1 MDQSQAIVSL
11 IFFDPYGGLSIRAS
25 QGHVGKA
32 TGKLLSCSMRFVCF
46 RKHSSLVAI
55 WRPPVQSHS
64 TRPVT
69 GPGSAVRLA
78 IFRAMSQNSSAGRP
92 RLHTSPSGK
101 WPSCRLGRWCIRKTG
116 WFPPGSHWCGR
127 PDFQPSGCPMAPPV
141 PNPASQTWGFQS
153 GSDVVEPAKN
163 CCTTQAAKKCL
174 KCEFDVAWDI
184 SSKGRSHCR

>member
-78 IFRAMSQNSSAGRP
+78 FSGQCHRTHQPGTRACIPAHPVNGHRAGWGAGADEKP
-92 RLHTSPSGK
+92 DG
-101 WPSCRLGRWCIRKTG
+101 
-116 WFPPGSHWCGR
+116 FPPDHTGAGGLAFNRRGARWPRQFPIRRAR
-127 PDFQPSGCPMAPPV
+127 PGVFSLGQMLLSQPKIAAQPKRP
-141 PNPASQTWGFQS
+141 
-153 GSDVVEPAKN
+153 KN
-163 CCTTQAAKKCL
+163 A
-174 KCEFDVAWDI
+174 
-184 SSKGRSHCR
+184 